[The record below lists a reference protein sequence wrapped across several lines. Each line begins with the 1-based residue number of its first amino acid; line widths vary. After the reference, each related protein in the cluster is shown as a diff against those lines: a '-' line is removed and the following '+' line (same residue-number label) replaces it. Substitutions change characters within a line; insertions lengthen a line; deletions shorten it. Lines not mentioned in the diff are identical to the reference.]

1 MNSILTYYEKHP
13 LRTILY
19 AGLFFRLI
27 AAFFSKGYGWSDDQF
42 LVIEVANSWVDKAD
56 YFHWLPSADGMAQP
70 QGFSFFYPGLHY
82 LLFKLFTWLGLNDPQ
97 IIMTI
102 VRLLHAFWSMLTI
115 WFGYKITL
123 HFSNVKTANLAG
135 WLLATFWIFP
145 FLSVRNLVEFV
156 SIPFLMWGLWLI
168 LKNERVGR
176 ASIAFW
182 AGFLFG
188 LAFDTRYQTALV
200 SGTIGVV
207 MLFQKRWKEVAWVTF
222 GGVVAVLMVQ
232 GLVDYFIWGKPF
244 AQLYGYVAYNASHA
258 GEYTVGPWYLFII
271 FLLGIIIPPIS
282 LFIFAGFFKEWKRMA
297 IIFFPVLV
305 FILFHSY
312 YPNKQERFIVT
323 IIPLMMIIGVV
334 GWQKIAENFSGKKWI
349 KISWMFFWILN
360 TTLVTA
366 VSFTYS
372 KKARVESMVYLS
384 QYANRFNSFI
394 IDDVSKNV
402 LGFPPQFYL
411 GKHLDYYA
419 IMQNNGGYQ
428 SFYKEAENNRIK
440 EPGFVLF
447 YHEEDINSR
456 VDSVKQVYPDLV
468 FEKKIEPGNVDKVLY
483 WLNPINDNQNIY
495 IYRNK
500 AVVKDE

>member
-1 MNSILTYYEKHP
+1 M
-13 LRTILY
+13 RTILY
-19 AGLFFRLI
+19 VGLFFRLI
-27 AAFFSKGYGWSDDQF
+27 AAFFSRGYGWSDDQF
-42 LVIEVANSWVDKAD
+42 LVIEVAGSWVNHAD
-56 YFHWLPSADGMAQP
+56 YFHWLPSADGSAVP

-82 LLFKLFTWLGLNDPQ
+82 LLFELFKWMGISNPQ
-97 IIMTI
+97 TEMTI
-102 VRLLHAFWSMLTI
+102 VRLLHALWSMLTI
-115 WFGYKITL
+115 VFGYKIAL
-123 HFSNVKTANLAG
+123 RFSNVKTANLAG

-168 LKNERVGR
+168 LKNEKSGK
-176 ASIAFW
+176 ASLAFW

-200 SGTIGVV
+200 SGTIGLV
-207 MLFQKRWKEVAWVTF
+207 MLYEKRWKEVLWITL
-222 GGVVAVLMVQ
+222 GGLLAVLMIQ
-232 GLVDYFIWGKPF
+232 GAVDYAVWGKPF
-244 AQLYGYVAYNASHA
+244 AQVYGYIAYNATHA

-282 LFIFAGFFKEWKRMA
+282 LFIFAGFIKEWKRMA

-323 IIPLMMIIGVV
+323 IIPLLLIIGVV
-334 GWQKIAENFSGKKWI
+334 GWQKIAEGLQDRKWI
-349 KISWMFFWILN
+349 KISWIFFWIVN
-360 TTLVTA
+360 TILVTA

-384 QYANRFNSFI
+384 QYANRFNSFV

-411 GKHLDYYA
+411 GKHADYYA

-428 SFYKEAENNRIK
+428 SFYKEVKNHKLK

-447 YHEEDINSR
+447 YHEDNIDSR
-456 VDSVKQVYPDLV
+456 VDSVKKVYPGLV
-468 FEKKIEPGNVDKVLY
+468 FEKKIEPGNVDKILY

-500 AVVKDE
+500 AVIKDE

>member
-1 MNSILTYYEKHP
+1 MNRLLKYYEEHP
-13 LRTILY
+13 FRTILM

-42 LVIEVANSWVDKAD
+42 LTIEVAKSWIEGAD
-56 YFHWLPSADGMAQP
+56 YYHWLPSDDGTAQP

-82 LLFKLFTWLGLNDPQ
+82 LLFGIFKFSGITTPQ
-97 IIMTI
+97 VEMTI
-102 VRLLHAFWSMLTI
+102 VRLIHALWSMLTI

-123 HFSNVKTANLAG
+123 KLSNTKTANLAG
-135 WLLATFWIFP
+135 WLLAIFWIYP

-168 LKNERVGR
+168 LKNEDKPKV
-176 ASIAFW
+176 SMAFW

-200 SGTIGVV
+200 SGTVGMV
-207 MLFQKRWKEVAWVTF
+207 MLYQQRWKEVIWVIL
-222 GGVVAVLMVQ
+222 GGILSVLLIQ
-232 GLVDYFIWGKPF
+232 GVVDYFVWGKPF
-244 AQLYGYVAYNASHA
+244 TQIYGYVSYNATHA

-271 FLLGIIIPPIS
+271 FLMGIIIPPVSI
-282 LFIFAGFFKEWKRMA
+282 FIFAGFFKSWKR
-297 IIFFPVLV
+297 IPILFFPVLV

-323 IIPLMMIIGVV
+323 IMPLLMIIGVI
-334 GWQKIAENFSGKKWI
+334 GWQNITKGINNTKWI
-349 KISWMFFWILN
+349 KHSWLFFWVINVILMIG
-360 TTLVTA
+360 VT
-366 VSFTYS
+366 FTYS

-384 QYANRFNSFI
+384 NYINQFNSFV

-419 IMQNNGGYQ
+419 ILQNNGGYET
-428 SFYKEAENNRIK
+428 FYKKSSSLND
-440 EPGFVLF
+440 PGFILF
-447 YHEEDINSR
+447 YHKENIESR
-456 VDSVKQVYPDLV
+456 VDSIKKIYPQIV
-468 FEKKIEPGNVDKVLY
+468 FEKKIEPGNVDKILY
-483 WLNPINDNQNIY
+483 WLNPINDNQDIY

-500 AVVKDE
+500 AVISDE